1 MTPALQRRPDGFF
14 ERGHQVTRLEAFVD
28 AAFAFAVTLLAISID
43 EVPGNQAELIAALK
57 GVPAFALSFLVIAMF
72 WYDHNQWS
80 RRFGLDDGPTIVLS
94 LVFVGLILVYVYPLK
109 LLFSSMWAWLTGG
122 WLPSEYQISQT
133 ADLQLMFYLYG
144 VAFASLGLVLFG
156 LRVHALRR
164 AERIGLDALERLLLR
179 REVLGSLFLPLIAL
193 ISIALTVGL
202 GNNQPGWRYGL
213 PGMIYWLLFAQFLM
227 RFWRQGEERQ
237 LRARLG
243 LPQR

>member
-1 MTPALQRRPDGFF
+1 MSTALQRRADGFF

-80 RRFGLDDGPTIVLS
+80 RRFGLDDGATIVLS
-94 LVFVGLILVYVYPLK
+94 LLFVALILVYVYPLK
-109 LLFSSMWAWLTGG
+109 LLFSSMWDWLTGG
-122 WLPSEYQISQT
+122 WLPSEFQIGEV

-164 AERIGLDALERLLLR
+164 AGQIGLDPLERLLLR
-179 REVLGSLFLPLIAL
+179 REILGSLFLPMIAL
-193 ISIALTVGL
+193 VSMALTLGL

-237 LRARLG
+237 LRAALG
-243 LPQR
+243 LPAR

>member
-1 MTPALQRRPDGFF
+1 MSTALQRRADGFF

-80 RRFGLDDGPTIVLS
+80 RRFGLDDGATIVLS
-94 LVFVGLILVYVYPLK
+94 LLFVALILVYVYPLK
-109 LLFSSMWAWLTGG
+109 LLFSSMWDWLTGG
-122 WLPSEYQISQT
+122 WLPSEFQIGEV

-164 AERIGLDALERLLLR
+164 AGQIGLDQLERLLLR
-179 REVLGSLFLPLIAL
+179 REILGSLFLPMIAL
-193 ISIALTVGL
+193 VSMALTLGL

-237 LRARLG
+237 LRAALG
-243 LPQR
+243 LPAR